1 MLSDPSAADPYAF
14 AACGLLTLTLDGQIE
29 RANATFCQLIGWDAP
44 SLVGKKRF
52 QELLTMGSRV
62 FHHTHWMPLLQM
74 QRSVAEVQLDL
85 VHRDG
90 RTLAALVNA
99 ALHAGSDARESVEVA
114 VFIATDRRKYERE
127 LLLARRRAEELLA
140 SEREAQNA
148 RTLAEERLRLA
159 LDAAKLYTWNVELP
173 RGVASYERRV
183 GALLGAEMDSVPA
196 DVYASAIHPDD
207 RERERAA
214 FERAVDPEQR
224 ALYSTEYRLVGLDGE
239 ERIIH
244 AVGRAFFDEQGAALA
259 LTGVLADLTSQRR
272 AEDALREREMEF
284 RMLAENS
291 PDIIARFDR
300 SRRFLYVN
308 GSVQRWIGISA
319 EALTGRPID
328 DGVFFPAMAASWSSA
343 IDAALAGSEATLA
356 FSHEASDG
364 SSHELQCHIVP
375 ERNSR
380 GDVVTVL
387 GITRDVTVLKAQE
400 REAEQRALLAEQLIG
415 IVSHDLRNPLNAVL
429 LGTHLLRARELSA
442 NDARVV
448 ARIASSAERASRLVA
463 DLLDFTQARLGG
475 RLRVEPRQVDLQ
487 AVVLE
492 SVDELK
498 LAWHGR
504 MIAVNAEGSGIVE
517 LDPDRLAQVIG
528 NLASNALTYGAVEQP
543 VTLTSR
549 LTDDRVQIAVH
560 NHGRPIP
567 AELLP
572 QIFEPLR
579 RGDHSVK
586 LGSRSIGLGL
596 YIVRQIATAHGGSVT
611 VSSNEADGTTFLL
624 DIPRTV
630 SAAQPAS

>member
-1 MLSDPSAADPYAF
+1 MLADPSAPDHYAF
-14 AACGLLTLTLDGQIE
+14 AACGLLTLGLDGQIE
-29 RANATFCQLIGWDAP
+29 RANATFCQLIGWDAA
-44 SLVGKKRF
+44 SLIGKKRF
-52 QELLTMGSRV
+52 QELLTIGSRI
-62 FHHTHWMPLLQM
+62 FHHSHWMPLLQM
-74 QRSVAEVQLDL
+74 QRSVAEVQLEL

-99 ALHAGSDARESVEVA
+99 VLHAGPDARERVEVA
-114 VFIATDRRKYERE
+114 VFVATDRRKYERE

-140 SEREAQNA
+140 SEREAQRA
-148 RTLAEERLRLA
+148 RALAEERLRLA

-173 RGVASYERRV
+173 GGIASYERRV

-214 FERAVDPEQR
+214 FERAVDPNQR
-224 ALYSTEYRLVGLDGE
+224 ALYSTEYRLIGLDGV
-239 ERIIH
+239 ERIIN
-244 AVGRAFFDEQGAALA
+244 AAGRAFFDEQGAALG

-272 AEDALREREMEF
+272 AEDAL
-284 RMLAENS
+284 
-291 PDIIARFDR
+291 
-300 SRRFLYVN
+300 
-308 GSVQRWIGISA
+308 
-319 EALTGRPID
+319 
-328 DGVFFPAMAASWSSA
+328 
-343 IDAALAGSEATLA
+343 
-356 FSHEASDG
+356 
-364 SSHELQCHIVP
+364 
-375 ERNSR
+375 
-380 GDVVTVL
+380 
-387 GITRDVTVLKAQE
+387 KAQE
-400 REAEQRALLAEQLIG
+400 REAEHRALLTEQLIG

-448 ARIASSAERASRLVA
+448 ARIASSAERANRLVA
-463 DLLDFTQARLGG
+463 ELLDFTQARLGG
-475 RLRVEPRQVDLQ
+475 GLRVEPRQVDLQ
-487 AVVLE
+487 ATVLE
-492 SVDELK
+492 CVEELR

-504 MIAVNAEGSGIVE
+504 MIAVNERGSGFVE

-543 VTLTSR
+543 ITITSS
-549 LTDDRVQIAVH
+549 LADDRVAISVH

-567 AELLP
+567 TALLP

-611 VSSNEADGTTFLL
+611 VSSNEQDGTTFLL
-624 DIPRTV
+624 DIPRAI
-630 SAAQPAS
+630 AAPPR

>member
-1 MLSDPSAADPYAF
+1 MQSARSDAESYAL
-14 AACGLLTLTLDGQIE
+14 AACGLLTLELDGQIA
-29 RANATFCQLIGWDAP
+29 RANSTFCQLIGWDAGE
-44 SLVGKKRF
+44 LIGKRRF

-62 FHHTHWMPLLQM
+62 FHHTHWMPLLQL

-85 VHRDG
+85 VHHDG

-99 ALHAGSDARESVEVA
+99 VLHAGPDARESIQVA

-140 SEREAQNA
+140 SEREAQKA
-148 RTLAEERLRLA
+148 RALAEERLRLA

-173 RGVASYERRV
+173 SGIASYERSV
-183 GALLGAEMDSVPA
+183 GSLLGAEMDSVPA

-214 FERAVDPEQR
+214 FGQAVDPSQR
-224 ALYSTEYRLVGLDGE
+224 ALYSAEYRLVGLDGV

-244 AVGRAFFDEQGAALA
+244 AVGRAFFDDAGEAAG
-259 LTGVLADLTSQRR
+259 LTGVLADLTSRRR
-272 AEDALREREMEF
+272 AEDALREREMQF

-300 SRRFLYVN
+300 GRRFLYVN
-308 GSVQRWIGISA
+308 GSVERSIGIGAS
-319 EALTGRPID
+319 ALTGTRID
-328 DGVFFPAMAASWSSA
+328 AGRFFPAMAAAWSDA
-343 IDAALAGSEATLA
+343 IDAAFTGHDATLA

-364 SSHELQCHIVP
+364 TVRELQSRIVP

-380 GDVVTVL
+380 GEVVTVL
-387 GITRDVTVLKAQE
+387 GITRDVTALKAQE

-429 LGTHLLRARELSA
+429 LGTHLLRAHELSVS
-442 NDARVV
+442 DARVV
-448 ARIASSAERASRLVA
+448 TRIASSAERANRLVA

-475 RLRVEPRQVDLQ
+475 GLRIVPRQVDLH

-492 SVDELK
+492 CVEELR
-498 LAWHGR
+498 LAWPGR
-504 MIAVNAEGSGIVE
+504 MIALDARGSGVVE
-517 LDPDRLAQVIG
+517 LDPDRVAQLVG

-543 VTLTSR
+543 ITITSS
-549 LTDDRVQIAVH
+549 LTDDRVELVVH
-560 NHGRPIP
+560 NYGQPIP
-567 AELLP
+567 AALLP
-572 QIFEPLR
+572 DIFEPLR

-596 YIVRQIATAHGGSVT
+596 FIVRQIATAHGGSVT
-611 VSSNEADGTTFLL
+611 VTSNEAHGTSFVLRL
-624 DIPRTV
+624 PRK
-630 SAAQPAS
+630 ARA

>member
-1 MLSDPSAADPYAF
+1 MLSDPSAADHYAF
-14 AACGLLTLTLDGQIE
+14 AACGLLTLGLDGQIE
-29 RANATFCQLIGWDAP
+29 RANATFCQLIGWDAA
-44 SLVGKKRF
+44 SLIGKKRF

-99 ALHAGSDARESVEVA
+99 ALHAGSDARESVQVA

-140 SEREAQNA
+140 SEREAQMA
-148 RTLAEERLRLA
+148 RTRAEERLRLA
-159 LDAAKLYTWNVELP
+159 LDAARLYTWNVELP
-173 RGVASYERRV
+173 SGIASYERRV
-183 GALLGAEMDSVPA
+183 GELLGAEMDGVPA
-196 DVYASAIHPDD
+196 GVYADAIHRDD
-207 RERERAA
+207 REREQTA
-214 FERAVDPEQR
+214 FALAVNPDQR
-224 ALYSTEYRLVGLDGE
+224 ALYSTEYRLIGLDGV
-239 ERIIH
+239 ERIIQ
-244 AVGRAFFDEQGAALA
+244 AVGRAFFDEAGAAVA

-272 AEDALREREMEF
+272 AEDALREREVEF

-308 GSVQRWIGISA
+308 ESVQRLLGISPD
-319 EALTGRPID
+319 ALTGARID
-328 DGVFFPAMAASWSSA
+328 DEVFFPAMAGSWSGA
-343 IDAALAGSEATLA
+343 IDSAFAGSDTTLA
-356 FSHEASDG
+356 FSYQASDG
-364 SSHELQCHIVP
+364 SLREFQSRVVP

-387 GITRDVTVLKAQE
+387 GITRDVTALKAQE

-429 LGTHLLRARELSA
+429 LGTHLLRAHELSA
-442 NDARVV
+442 TDARVV
-448 ARIASSAERASRLVA
+448 ARIASSAERATRLVA

-475 RLRVEPRQVDLQ
+475 GLRVEPRPVDLQ
-487 AVVLE
+487 AVVFE
-492 SVDELK
+492 CVEELK
-498 LAWHGR
+498 LAWQGR
-504 MIAVNAEGSGIVE
+504 MIAVNERGSGVAE

-528 NLASNALTYGAVEQP
+528 NLASNALTYGAVEHP
-543 VTLTSR
+543 ITITSC
-549 LTDDRVQIAVH
+549 LTDERVEIAVH

-567 AELLP
+567 TALLP

-579 RGDHSVK
+579 RGDHNVK

-611 VSSNEADGTTFLL
+611 VSSNEEDGTTFLL
-624 DIPRTV
+624 DIPRATT
-630 SAAQPAS
+630 APAH

>member
-1 MLSDPSAADPYAF
+1 MLSTPSVPDHYAF
-14 AACGLLTLTLDGQIE
+14 AACGLLTLALDGHIE
-29 RANATFCQLIGWDAP
+29 RANATFCQLMGWDAA

-62 FHHTHWMPLLQM
+62 FHQTHWMPLLQM
-74 QRSVAEVQLDL
+74 QRSVAEVHLDL

-99 ALHAGSDARESVEVA
+99 VLRAGPDARESVEVA

-140 SEREAQNA
+140 SEREAQMA
-148 RTLAEERLRLA
+148 RTRAEERLRLA

-173 RGVASYERRV
+173 SGTASYERRV
-183 GALLGAEMDSVPA
+183 CELLGAEMDSVPA
-196 DVYASAIHPDD
+196 GVYADAIHRDD
-207 RERERAA
+207 REREQAA
-214 FERAVDPEQR
+214 FGQAVDPGQR
-224 ALYSTEYRLVGLDGE
+224 ALYSTEYRLIGLDGV

-244 AVGRAFFDEQGAALA
+244 AVGRAFFDEAGAAVA

-272 AEDALREREMEF
+272 AEDALRQREMEF

-300 SRRFLYVN
+300 GRRFLYVN
-308 GSVQRWIGISA
+308 ESVQRLIGISPDT
-319 EALTGRPID
+319 LTGARLD
-328 DGVFFPAMAASWSSA
+328 DEVFFPAMAGSWSDA
-343 IDAALAGSEATLA
+343 IDAAFAGKDTTLA

-364 SSHELQCHIVP
+364 SLHQFQSRVVP

-387 GITRDVTVLKAQE
+387 GITRDVTALKAQE
-400 REAEQRALLAEQLIG
+400 REAEQRALLAEQLVG

-429 LGTHLLRARELSA
+429 LGTHLLRAHELSA
-442 NDARVV
+442 GGARVV
-448 ARIASSAERASRLVA
+448 ARIASSAERATRLVA

-475 RLRVEPRQVDLQ
+475 GLRVEPRAVDLQ
-487 AVVLE
+487 AVVVE
-492 SVDELK
+492 CVEELK
-498 LAWHGR
+498 LAWQGR
-504 MIAVNAEGSGIVE
+504 MIAVNERGSGVAE
-517 LDPDRLAQVIG
+517 VDPDRLAQVIG

-543 VTLTSR
+543 ITITSR
-549 LTDDRVQIAVH
+549 LTDERVEITVH

-567 AELLP
+567 AALLP

-611 VSSNEADGTTFLL
+611 VSSNETDGTTFLL
-624 DIPRTV
+624 DIPRTI
-630 SAAQPAS
+630 AAPAR